1 MLVSKIEIGFFF
13 VCVILTIPIVPV
25 SAADYNVGVIQGHYV
40 KFGNIVGNES
50 YSYYS
55 DLDWV
60 KFEVTAVSG
69 KNVIITMTLIFKN
82 GTTYPGSGNKQ
93 VYDIEKYTI
102 NGTQQQPDWTF
113 AVRAANLTQGDRISP
128 YTVINVTRT
137 ENRIYF
143 GLSRTVN
150 VVDINYTSGSITSMT
165 TLVYDRVSGILL
177 EYQMKQTD
185 TIRAA
190 ILSYN
195 VTETNIFTGEPIPEF
210 PSFIVLPSLIT
221 ATLIGALIFKRKWF
235 NKVL

>member
-1 MLVSKIEIGFFF
+1 
-13 VCVILTIPIVPV
+13 
-25 SAADYNVGVIQGHYV
+25 
-40 KFGNIVGNES
+40 
-50 YSYYS
+50 
-55 DLDWV
+55 V

-82 GTTYPGSGNKQ
+82 GTAYPGSGNKQ

-113 AVRAANLTQGDRISP
+113 AVIAANLTQGDRISP

-177 EYQMKQTD
+177 EYQMEQTD
-185 TIRAA
+185 HIRTA

-195 VTETNIFTGEPIPEF
+195 VIETNIFTGEPIPEF
-210 PSFIVLPSLIT
+210 PSFIVLPSLIG
-221 ATLIGALIFKRKWF
+221 ATLIVALILKRMRY
-235 NKVL
+235 NKSA

>member
-1 MLVSKIEIGFFF
+1 
-13 VCVILTIPIVPV
+13 
-25 SAADYNVGVIQGHYV
+25 
-40 KFGNIVGNES
+40 
-50 YSYYS
+50 
-55 DLDWV
+55 V

-82 GTTYPGSGNKQ
+82 GTVFPSSGNKQ

-113 AVRAANLTQGDRISP
+113 AVIAANLTQGDRISP

-150 VVDINYTSGSITSMT
+150 VVGINYTSGSMTRLT

-185 TIRAA
+185 PTRTA

-195 VTETNIFTGEPIPEF
+195 ITETNIFTGEPIPEF
-210 PSFIVLPSLIT
+210 PSFLAPSLPMAVAIIG
-221 ATLIGALIFKRKWF
+221 TLLYKKRQLKLL
-235 NKVL
+235 KK